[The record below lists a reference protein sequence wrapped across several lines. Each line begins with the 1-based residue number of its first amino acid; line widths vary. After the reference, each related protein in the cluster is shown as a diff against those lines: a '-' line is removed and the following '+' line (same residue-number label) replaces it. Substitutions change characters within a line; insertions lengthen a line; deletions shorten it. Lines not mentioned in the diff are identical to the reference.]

1 MGKAVEE
8 AAAGMSDFTIKARI
22 DRVPATSGAPTRSV
36 GSKSG
41 GSGYDTSDGAGH
53 DATREELVQVLER
66 GDVVVDFSG
75 PDGTRA
81 AATACAEQGAS
92 LVSGT
97 TGLTAPDLE
106 AVESAA
112 RRVAVLRAAN
122 FSLGVLALRRLVGV
136 ALQSLPPDWDVE
148 IVERH
153 HRLKA
158 DSPSGTALQLARE
171 AAQRRGTTDA
181 VLRFGR
187 QGTVGPRTAEEIGVH
202 AIRGGT
208 WVGDH
213 TVLVA
218 GSGEWIELRH
228 VAQDRGAFARGAL
241 EAARFVVTALPGLYS
256 LEDLY
261 TPSS

>member
-1 MGKAVEE
+1 MGRAVEE
-8 AAAGMSDFTIKARI
+8 AAAGMSDVTIKARI
-22 DRVPATSGAPTRSV
+22 DRVPSSSGAPARSV
-36 GSKSG
+36 GSRSG
-41 GSGYDTSDGAGH
+41 GTGYDDSDGVGH
-53 DATREELVQVLER
+53 DTTGEELVRVLER
-66 GDVVVDFSG
+66 GDVVVDFST
-75 PDGTRA
+75 PAGTRA

-97 TGLTAPDLE
+97 TGLTALDLE
-106 AVESAA
+106 AVEAAA

-122 FSLGVLALRRLVGV
+122 FSLGVMALRRLLSV
-136 ALQSLPPDWDVE
+136 ALQSVPRDWDVE

-153 HRLKA
+153 HRRKA

-171 AAQRRGTTDA
+171 AAERRGTTDA
-181 VLRFGR
+181 VFRFGR
-187 QGTVGPRTAEEIGVH
+187 QGTVGPRTPEEIGVH

-218 GSGEWIELRH
+218 GPGEWIELRH
-228 VAQDRGAFARGAL
+228 VAQDRGAFARGAI
-241 EAARFVVTALPGLYS
+241 EAARFVVTAPAGLYS